1 MQQERDLDFYVST
14 PDEHFNHNAQHFY
27 FQFSGSKKPN
37 TDKSF
42 EVFIDAI
49 FVAYFFAIQN
59 SSKPFQ
65 CIELIKKIGI
75 VKKFNNS
82 DMVIFMDLLL
92 GVISNKP
99 DLDEYSKIYIQLVDY
114 RHELSPYNF
123 DDESENNFF
132 DTLRFNVDEIK
143 NTVKETIDPIKRMKC
158 LTGIYFDFKGSEC
171 LMNEI
176 EKEYY
181 ISEGLLE
188 FLNAEIERV
197 EFDLKIS
204 EASVTTASPK
214 QSSIFKIASRRKTDV
229 VKILSAM
236 YDIKMFADADGK
248 SATNKQQLM
257 EAFGAFFGEDL
268 TSYSTLLSQAKD
280 KDRGVFLKPYEEIFR
295 AGKNYFELD

>member
-27 FQFSGSKKPN
+27 FLFSGSKKPK
-37 TDKSF
+37 T
-42 EVFIDAI
+42 EITYIEMIDAI
-49 FVAYFFAIQN
+49 FIAYFSSIQN
-59 SSKPFQ
+59 PSKPFQ

-75 VKKFNNS
+75 EKKFNNS

-143 NTVKETIDPIKRMKC
+143 KTVKETIDPIKRLKY
-158 LTGIYFDFKGSEC
+158 LVDVFFDFRANDC
-171 LMNEI
+171 LMEEM

-181 ISEGLLE
+181 LSEGLLQFIE
-188 FLNAEIERV
+188 AEISRA
-197 EFDLKIS
+197 EFDMKIS
-204 EASVTTASPK
+204 NTSTIISNPIKNTV
-214 QSSIFKIASRRKTDV
+214 FKIASKRKTDV
-229 VKILSAM
+229 IKILSAM
-236 YDIKMFADADGK
+236 YDSRMFVDAEGK
-248 SATNKQQLM
+248 PISNKQELM
-257 EAFGAFFGEDL
+257 EAFGEFFNDDL
-268 TSYSTLLSQAKD
+268 ADYSTLLTQAKN
-280 KDRGVFLKPYEEIFR
+280 KDHDTFFKPFDQINRAITKYYEGE
-295 AGKNYFELD
+295 